1 MRKLFL
7 VAFAVGFLITLP
19 VTFLAL
25 LLPTFETIAP
35 VLTPG
40 AALLRPLSS
49 AMAQWPGGFNILL
62 ASVANGLVYAVAASA
77 VVLFARRARR

>member
-1 MRKLFL
+1 MRKLFIL
-7 VAFAVGFLITLP
+7 AFAVGFLITLP

-25 LLPTFETIAP
+25 LLPTFEPIAP

-49 AMAQWPGGFNILL
+49 AMAQWPGGINILL
-62 ASVANGLVYAVAASA
+62 ASVANGLVYAVAVSA
-77 VVLFARRARR
+77 FVVLARRARR